1 MAEGAFFQ
9 DLALL
14 MAVAGL
20 ASVLCSRLKWPKALG
35 YILAGVLI
43 SRHTW
48 GGSFLADES
57 SVQTIGQL
65 GVVFLMFAMGLSF
78 SPSQMKKV
86 GRVTF
91 PTAIWD
97 TFVMVW
103 LGYTVGRNCFGWGVA
118 PSLFLGVAIC
128 DSATTL
134 LAKIIGEMRWD
145 GRPFVKY
152 VLGTSVCE
160 DIATVVILAVVTGFA
175 TGNGVS
181 VGAVSASLGGLLMFF
196 LGTLVFGFVLIPR
209 LLKSIDRFGDDETLI
224 LTVLGCCFF
233 VSYIAYVFNFSLALG
248 AFLVGVIGASSD
260 VHHRLVR
267 FVEPLKSMFAAVF
280 FVSIGLLIDPA
291 ACLANLP
298 AIAVVSLV
306 VVVGKFLNCTFA
318 ALFAGQDLK
327 SSVQMGMGLAQI
339 GEFAFLVAMLY
350 VSLTGDAST
359 PMFQIVVAVSVLTTL
374 LNPLMIRASDP
385 FGDWLERKCPKKLAA
400 AFEGYRA
407 LLSRLRDNAGVSPDM
422 KAVRFGLGYLGTI
435 GVLDFVVAFVCSM
448 LDAHDWSALSTF
460 FESHKTFFFSLAFN
474 IFMVAMLAPVV
485 NVSRRTGNAL
495 AAVLTGTGDASWQL
509 ALRPVVRMF
518 TVVAAV
524 GLWFFQMT
532 MVNVNLHPEEL
543 WARLAMLAIM
553 VTAGVFGWRFFLKNA
568 RVAEIRLRDAMT
580 ADERRSRNQPANPLV
595 LTVPAERV
603 HRLTIAENS
612 PAVGL
617 SIAQL
622 DIRAKTGANIIR
634 VTRHGRLYR
643 NTGPDWVFQAGDLAV
658 AYGEGP
664 QIAALKDLLGVTS

>member
-1 MAEGAFFQ
+1 MTEGAFFQ

-20 ASVLCSRLKWPKALG
+20 ASVLFSRLRWPKALG

-48 GGSFLADES
+48 GVSFLSDES

-65 GVVFLMFAMGLSF
+65 GVVFLMFAMGLGF

-91 PTAIWD
+91 PTALWD

-103 LGYTVGRNCFGWGVA
+103 LGYTVGRNFFGWGVV
-118 PSLFLGVAIC
+118 PSLFLGAAIC

-134 LAKIIGEMRWD
+134 LAKIIGEMRWGD
-145 GRPFVKY
+145 RPFVKY
-152 VLGTSVCE
+152 ILGTSVCE
-160 DIATVVILAVVTGFA
+160 DIVTVVILAVITGVA
-175 TGNGVS
+175 TGQGVS
-181 VGAVSASLGGLLMFF
+181 LGAVTLSLGGLLMFF

-209 LLKSIDRFGDDETLI
+209 LLKSIAKFGDDETLI

-280 FVSIGLLIDPA
+280 FVSIGLLVDPA
-291 ACLANLP
+291 QCVQNLP
-298 AIAVVSLV
+298 AILVVSLV
-306 VVVGKFLNCTFA
+306 VVVGKFLNCTAA
-318 ALFAGQDLK
+318 ALVAGQDLK
-327 SSVQMGMGLAQI
+327 SAVQMGFGLAQI

-350 VSLTGDAST
+350 VSLTDDAAT
-359 PMFQIVVAVSVLTTL
+359 PMYQIVAAVSILTTL
-374 LNPLMIRASDP
+374 LNPLMIRLSDP
-385 FGDWLERKCPKKLAA
+385 VGDWLERVCPRKVAA
-400 AFEGYRA
+400 ALEGYRA
-407 LLSRLRDNAGVSPDM
+407 LQSRLKDNAGVSPEM
-422 KAVRFGLGYLGTI
+422 KAVRFGLVYLAII
-435 GVLDFVVAFVCSM
+435 GVLDFVGAFVCSV
-448 LDAHDWSALSTF
+448 LDAHDWSQLSTF
-460 FESHKTFFFSLAFN
+460 FEAHKTFFFSLAFN
-474 IFMVAMLAPVV
+474 IFMVAMLASVV
-485 NVSRRTGNAL
+485 RAARRTGEAL
-495 AAVLTGTGDASWQL
+495 AAVLTGAGDAPWQQ

-518 TVVAAV
+518 SLVAAI
-524 GLWFFQMT
+524 GLWFFQLT
-532 MVNVNLHPEEL
+532 MVNVNLHPEEI
-543 WARLAMLAIM
+543 WARWALLVLM
-553 VTAGVFGWRFFLKNA
+553 VAAGGFGWRFFLKNA

-580 ADERRSRNQPANPLV
+580 ADERRDKNLPANPLT
-595 LTVPAERV
+595 LTVPADSV
-603 HRLTIAENS
+603 HQLTIPEVS
-612 PAVGL
+612 PAIGL

-622 DIRAKTGANIIR
+622 NIRAKTGANIIR
-634 VTRHGRLYR
+634 VTRNGRLYR
-643 NTGPDWVFQAGDLAV
+643 NTGPDWVFRADDIVV

-664 QIAALKDLLGVTS
+664 QIAALKDLLGVTA